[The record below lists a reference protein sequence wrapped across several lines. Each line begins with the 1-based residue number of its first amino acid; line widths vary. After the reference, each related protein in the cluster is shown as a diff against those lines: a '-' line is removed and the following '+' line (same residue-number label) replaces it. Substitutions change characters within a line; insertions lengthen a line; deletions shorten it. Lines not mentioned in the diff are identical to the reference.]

1 MITLEEIY
9 QGLASEFQAQTGQTA
24 GGSSELA
31 VRFYAVAAQLY
42 SLYVQA
48 EWTRR
53 QCFPQTAQG
62 EDLDKHAKLRGVTR
76 RKAVKAQG
84 TVRFYVDEA
93 RESDTQVPKD
103 TVCMTAGGV
112 RFVTDAAGVIP
123 AGQAYC
129 EVPVTAVEAGTAGN
143 VGQGTIVYMALPP
156 MGVAACANPGAISN
170 GQDQEGDEAL
180 RQRVLATFQRL
191 ANGANNAFYRQ
202 TALSFDG
209 VAAVTVLPRN
219 RGVGTVDVVPAAQ
232 GGVPSQELLDALQDR
247 FEQVREIACDVKVLA
262 PTVQVVNVSVKLWAE
277 EGRSFA
283 TVAGAVQGALERWF
297 NGERLGQPLPRAQ
310 LISLIYGVEGVSNCQ
325 LTSPAEDLA
334 LTNVT
339 LPVLGTLTIEN
350 GAAPAQED
358 PQPSEGAGGTGNDE
372 GAGSGDGTESDEGA
386 ENSGGTQSADGTEGG
401 GEGT

>member
-31 VRFYAVAAQLY
+31 VRFYAVAAQIY

-62 EDLDKHAKLRGVTR
+62 EDLDKHAKLRGVAR
-76 RKAVKAQG
+76 RQAVRAAG

-93 RESDTQVPKD
+93 RQMDTEVPAG

-112 RFVTDAAGVIP
+112 RFATDRDGIIP
-123 AGQAYC
+123 AGEAWC
-129 EVPVTAVEAGTAGN
+129 EVPVTAAEAGAAGN

-156 MGVAACANPGAISN
+156 LGVVACANPEALSN
-170 GQDQEGDEAL
+170 GQNVESDEEL
-180 RQRVLATFQRL
+180 RTRVLATFQRL

-202 TALSFDG
+202 TAMSFDG

-232 GGVPSQELLDALQDR
+232 GGVPDQTLLDALQEHFD
-247 FEQVREIACDVKVLA
+247 QVREIACDVKVIS
-262 PTVQVVNVSVKLWAE
+262 PTEETVDVSVKLWAKE
-277 EGRSFA
+277 ERGFDS
-283 TVAGAVQGALERWF
+283 VALAVRDRLEGWF

-310 LISLIYGVEGVSNCQ
+310 LVSLIYGVDGVANCR
-325 LTSPAEDLA
+325 LVAPAEDLP
-334 LTNVT
+334 LDSVT
-339 LPVLGTLTIEN
+339 LPVLGALTIVD
-350 GAAPAQED
+350 GADGEEETEQGE
-358 PQPSEGAGGTGNDE
+358 SGTGDAAEE
-372 GAGSGDGTESDEGA
+372 GG
-386 ENSGGTQSADGTEGG
+386 ADGEI
-401 GEGT
+401 

>member
-9 QGLASEFQAQTGQTA
+9 QGLASEFQAQTGQSA

-31 VRFYAVAAQLY
+31 VRFYAVAAQIY

-62 EDLDKHAKLRGVTR
+62 EDLDKHAKLRGLTR
-76 RKAVKAQG
+76 RNAIKANG
-84 TVRFYVDEA
+84 TVRFYVGEA
-93 RESDTQVPKD
+93 RDTDTEVPKD

-112 RFVTDAAGVIP
+112 RFLTAAAGVIP
-123 AGQAYC
+123 AGEAYC
-129 EVPVTAVEAGTAGN
+129 EVPVIAAEAGAAGN
-143 VGQGTIVYMALPP
+143 VGQGAIVYMALPP
-156 MGVAACANPGAISN
+156 LGVAACANPEALSN

-202 TALSFDG
+202 TAMSFDG

-232 GGVPSQELLDALQDR
+232 GGIPSQELLNALQDHFNR
-247 FEQVREIACDVKVLA
+247 VREIACDVKVLS
-262 PTVQVVNVSVKLWAE
+262 PTVTAVDVSVKLWAR
-277 EGRSFA
+277 EGWSFDA
-283 TVAGAVQGALERWF
+283 AVGAVRDRLEDWF

-310 LISLIYGVEGVSNCQ
+310 LISLIYAVDGVANCQ
-325 LTSPAEDLA
+325 LVSPAADLP
-334 LTNVT
+334 LSNVT
-339 LPVLGTLTIEN
+339 LPVLGALTIEN
-350 GAAPAQED
+350 GAAPLPENSQEA
-358 PQPSEGAGGTGNDE
+358 EAAGGTAQSG
-372 GAGSGDGTESDEGA
+372 GDGG
-386 ENSGGTQSADGTEGG
+386 
-401 GEGT
+401 